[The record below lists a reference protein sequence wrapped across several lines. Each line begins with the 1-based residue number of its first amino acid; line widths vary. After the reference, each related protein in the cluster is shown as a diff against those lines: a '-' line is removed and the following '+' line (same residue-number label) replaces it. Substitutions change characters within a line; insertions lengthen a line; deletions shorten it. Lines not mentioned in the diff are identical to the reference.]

1 MGYYIN
7 PIYRFTLSA
16 EVGETTQQ
24 RVSNP
29 VYGEITKDYEKESG
43 EEFFRKNLNG
53 KLTFMDE
60 DYDFIDTKPFDTVF
74 GLLIEISYNNGGT
87 WSGYQDCY
95 FTKTDCE
102 WDVDNGVLSVSPKS
116 NDEYTKILS
125 GIDKEFNL
133 IELAPEICPIEMT
146 KRSAIQVYSKGDL
159 SYGVFIGS
167 TYWEEETND
176 STASADDLEEA
187 HFGYVDSPSR
197 IVINMS
203 LTGDFSVLN
212 ETINTTYNSS
222 SNNNRNGRAYYGYY
236 YSENNEY
243 YIQTINALSVR
254 DYYYVVQIRQ
264 TSDDSIVCFAR
275 IHCGETLEDWTIG
288 KSESLT
294 VYLGSDYLGDVSQL
308 PERADGLS
316 IKTSFVYVRLLVADE
331 SANPIAEDDP
341 VGTAGNLKYCYPIL
355 NWDQIVFGFG
365 SQESPTEW
373 GLNSEGEYWTQ
384 PSIGETIVPIAKASW
399 DFCSIWSKLYSTT
412 AYDEKFILKDA
423 FPLASCI
430 NVLLKEI
437 DPEVT
442 HEASASYSGFLY
454 GSNPLKQ
461 DPWTLFITPKT
472 NILVSGY
479 DQPASQAKVTLRQ
492 ILNML
497 KNTLQC
503 YWYVEDGKLKI
514 EHIKFFRNGGS
525 YSDPVDGEDLTELET
540 RFGKK
545 MSFGTGKFIF
555 EKDRMPER
563 YEFSWADKE
572 TTMFE
577 GLPIQVVSNYAEPG
591 NIERVSVSN
600 FSSDVDLGLVSPEN
614 FSNDGFF
621 LLAPT
626 GNEQDGYTLP
636 IIQMTVDGREYI
648 LQNGYMAFCSLQPK
662 YWTWNLSA
670 KNVIINGQ
678 AVVADGVSKNKV
690 QKVEFTSLED
700 PDTKMTIK
708 TGLGHGQIKKLSV
721 NLSARNNEIEL
732 VYDSE

>member
-16 EVGETTQQ
+16 EVGETTKQ

-74 GLLIEISYNNGGT
+74 GLLVEISYNNGGT
-87 WSGYQDCY
+87 WLEYQNCY

-102 WDVDNGVLSVSPKS
+102 WDVDNKVISVSPKS

-133 IELAPEICPIEMT
+133 IELAPEICPIKMT
-146 KRSAIQVYSKGDL
+146 KRSAIQVYSQGDS

-167 TYWEEETND
+167 TYWENGAND
-176 STASADDLEEA
+176 PTASADDLIDA

-197 IVINMS
+197 ITIS
-203 LTGDFSVLN
+203 LSITGDFNILDPK
-212 ETINTTYNSS
+212 INTTYNSV
-222 SNNNRNGRAYYGYY
+222 SNNNKNGRAYYGYY

-243 YIQTINALSVR
+243 YIRSINAQFGR
-254 DYYYVVQIRQ
+254 DYYYVIQIRQ

-275 IHCGETLEDWTIG
+275 IYCGRTLEDWTIG
-288 KSESLT
+288 KSESLI
-294 VYLGSDYLGDVSQL
+294 VYLGSDYLGDVSQF
-308 PERADGLS
+308 PSQANALS
-316 IKTSFVYVRLLVADE
+316 IKTAFMYVRLLVADE
-331 SANPIAEDDP
+331 SANPITDTDP
-341 VGTAGNLKYCYPIL
+341 VGSSGNLSFCYPIL
-355 NWDQIVFGFG
+355 NWDKIVFGFED
-365 SQESPTEW
+365 QETPTEW
-373 GLNSEGEYWTQ
+373 GLNNDGGYWAK
-384 PSIGETIVPIAKASW
+384 PDIGETIVPIAKGSW
-399 DFCSIWSKLYSTT
+399 DFCSVWSKLYSSTQFEEDFT
-412 AYDEKFILKDA
+412 LKDA
-423 FPLASCI
+423 FPLSSCI

-442 HEASASYSGFLY
+442 HEASPEFSEFLY
-454 GSNPLKQ
+454 GDNSLKQ

-525 YSDPVDGEDLTELET
+525 YSEPLDGKDLTELET

-545 MSFGTGKFIF
+545 MSFGTGKFMF

-563 YEFSWADKE
+563 YEFSWADKG
-572 TTMFE
+572 TTVFE

-591 NIERVSVSN
+591 NIERVNVPN

-614 FSNDGFF
+614 FSNEGFF

-626 GNEQDGYTLP
+626 GNKQDGYTLP
-636 IIQMTVDGREYI
+636 IIQVIVDGQEYI

-670 KNVIINGQ
+670 KTVIINGQ
-678 AVVADGVSKNKV
+678 TTIADGVSKSKV

-708 TGLGHGQIKKLSV
+708 TGLGHGQIRKLSV
-721 NLSARNNEIEL
+721 NLASRNNEIEL

>member
-7 PIYRFTLSA
+7 PIYRFTLSSK
-16 EVGETTQQ
+16 VGEMTQQ

-74 GLLIEISYNNGGT
+74 GLLVEISYNNGGT
-87 WSGYQDCY
+87 WEEYQNCY

-102 WDVDNGVLSVSPKS
+102 WDVDNKVLSVSPKS

-133 IELAPEICPIEMT
+133 IELAPEICPVEMT

-159 SYGVFIGS
+159 SYGVFVGS
-167 TYWEEETND
+167 TYWENGAND
-176 STASADDLEEA
+176 PTASADDLINA

-197 IVINMS
+197 INIS
-203 LTGDFSVLN
+203 LPLTGNFSNLDPK
-212 ETINTTYNSS
+212 INTTYNSA
-222 SNNNRNGRAYYGYY
+222 SNNNKNGRAYYGYY

-243 YIQTINALSVR
+243 YLRSINALFGR
-254 DYYYVVQIRQ
+254 AYYYVIQVRQ
-264 TSDDSIVCFAR
+264 TSDDSIVCFSR
-275 IHCGETLEDWTIG
+275 IYVGSDLEGWGVSRTETLD
-288 KSESLT
+288 
-294 VYLGSDYLGDVSQL
+294 VYLGDDYLEDPIGAPSRSDALVM
-308 PERADGLS
+308 
-316 IKTSFVYVRLLVADE
+316 KTSFVYIRRLVADE
-331 SANPIAEDDP
+331 SANPITEDDP

-373 GLNSEGEYWTQ
+373 GLNSEGKYWTQ
-384 PSIGETIVPIAKASW
+384 PSIGETIAPIAKGSW
-399 DFCSIWSKLYSTT
+399 DFCSIWSKLNFTT
-412 AYDEKFILKDA
+412 AYDKKFILKDA

-430 NVLLKEI
+430 NVLLKAI

-442 HEASASYSGFLY
+442 HEASPEFSEFLY
-454 GSNPLKQ
+454 GDNPMKQ

-492 ILNML
+492 ILDML

-503 YWYVEDGKLKI
+503 YWYVEGGELKI

-525 YSDPVDGEDLTELET
+525 YSDPSDGEDLTMLKT
-540 RFGKK
+540 RYWKPI
-545 MSFGTGKFIF
+545 SFGTGKFTF
-555 EKDRMPER
+555 EKGSMPER

-591 NIERVSVSN
+591 NIERVNVSN
-600 FSSDVDLGLVSPEN
+600 FSSDVDLGLVNPEN
-614 FSNDGFF
+614 FSNEGFF

-626 GNEQDGYTLP
+626 GNKQDGYTLP
-636 IIQMTVDGREYI
+636 IVQMTVEGRSYT
-648 LQNGYMAFCSLQPK
+648 LQNGYMAFCNLQPK
-662 YWTWNLSA
+662 YWVWNLSA

-678 AVVADGVSKNKV
+678 STVASGVAKNKV
-690 QKVEFTSLED
+690 QKVNFTIFED

-708 TGLGHGQIKKLSV
+708 TSLGHGQIKKLSV
-721 NLSARNNEIEL
+721 NLSSRNNEIEL